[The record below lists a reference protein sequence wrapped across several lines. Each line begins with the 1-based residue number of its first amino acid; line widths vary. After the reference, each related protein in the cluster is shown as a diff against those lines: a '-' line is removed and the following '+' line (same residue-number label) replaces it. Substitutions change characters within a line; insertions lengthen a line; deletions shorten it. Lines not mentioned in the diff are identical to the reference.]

1 MIIDFEALA
10 GSMTL
15 LSNGMDAWFWVVPGL
30 LIGLVLGALPGISIT
45 MAMALCLPLSLYMDF
60 FPAMVFLTSVY
71 SGAGFGGSIP
81 AVLINVPGTT
91 AAVATTFDGYPMAR
105 KGQHNEALGAALG
118 SAMIAGMLS
127 YIVLFFLIVP
137 MSELV
142 IRMGPLE
149 MLSVAIWGLLMIGS
163 LSDGSMARGLL
174 AGCIGVLIGTIGMN
188 TAGYIRGTMGVP
200 ELIDG
205 VPDVPALLG
214 LLAASQLFGLVN
226 SKFIVRE
233 GDTRALNGRAI
244 FNGFMEVFK
253 HRAVLLRGTVIGILI
268 GAAPGVGSSVSNL
281 LSYAEAKR
289 TSKDPESFGT
299 GNVEGVI
306 AAESANNSGEGGS
319 MATMLALGIPGGGAT
334 AVLLAAFAMHN
345 IVVGPAF
352 VDTRMDMVYAI
363 IINNLVQCLVLI
375 PVGFGFIYVAS
386 SIVRVPLSYLIP
398 VIFVLATFGAFAID
412 GTMSGP
418 ITLAIFSVIGW
429 VLARYKYPAPA
440 VVIGLLLGSMMEDET
455 LKTFQL
461 SNGNPWYFLERPGAM
476 VLMTLI
482 LVSFAASIWAKRKHY
497 V

>member
-45 MAMALCLPLSLYMDF
+45 MAMALCLPLSLYMEF

>member
-1 MIIDFEALA
+1 MFIDFEALN
-10 GSMTL
+10 GSFAL
-15 LSNGMDAWFWVVPGL
+15 LSNVGDAWLWVVPGL

-45 MAMALCLPLSLYMDF
+45 MAMALCLPLSLYMEF

-105 KGQHNEALGAALG
+105 KGLHNEALGAALG
-118 SAMIAGMLS
+118 SAMVAGIIS
-127 YIVLFFLIVP
+127 YILLFFLIVP
-137 MSELV
+137 LSELV

-149 MLSVAIWGLLMIGS
+149 MLCVAAWGLLMIGS
-163 LSDGSMARGLL
+163 LAEASMVRGLL

-188 TAGYIRGTMGVP
+188 TAGYIRGTMGIP

-205 VPDVPALLG
+205 VADVPALLG

-226 SKFIVRE
+226 SNLIVKAS
-233 GDTRALNGRAI
+233 DTRALNAKAI
-244 FNGFMEVFK
+244 WSGFAEVFK
-253 HRAVLLRGTVIGILI
+253 HRVVLAKGTIIGIVI

-289 TSKDPESFGT
+289 TAKDPESFGT

-363 IINNLVQCLVLI
+363 IINNIVQCLVLI
-375 PVGFGFIYVAS
+375 PVGFGFIYMAT
-386 SIVRVPLSYLIP
+386 SIVKVPLSYLIP
-398 VIFVLATFGAFAID
+398 VIFVLATFGSFAID
-412 GTMSGP
+412 GSMAGP
-418 ITLAIFSVIGW
+418 VTFAVFSVIGW

-440 VVIGLLLGSMMEDET
+440 VVIGLLLGGMMEDEA

-461 SNGNPWYFLERPGAM
+461 SNGNALYFLDRPGAIA
-476 VLMTLI
+476 LFTLI
-482 LVSFAASIWAKRKHY
+482 LASVGASIWARRKRY

>member
-1 MIIDFEALA
+1 
-10 GSMTL
+10 
-15 LSNGMDAWFWVVPGL
+15 
-30 LIGLVLGALPGISIT
+30 
-45 MAMALCLPLSLYMDF
+45 
-60 FPAMVFLTSVY
+60 
-71 SGAGFGGSIP
+71 
-81 AVLINVPGTT
+81 
-91 AAVATTFDGYPMAR
+91 
-105 KGQHNEALGAALG
+105 
-118 SAMIAGMLS
+118 
-127 YIVLFFLIVP
+127 
-137 MSELV
+137 
-142 IRMGPLE
+142 
-149 MLSVAIWGLLMIGS
+149 
-163 LSDGSMARGLL
+163 
-174 AGCIGVLIGTIGMN
+174 
-188 TAGYIRGTMGVP
+188 
-200 ELIDG
+200 
-205 VPDVPALLG
+205 
-214 LLAASQLFGLVN
+214 
-226 SKFIVRE
+226 VRE

-253 HRAVLLRGTVIGILI
+253 HRAVLLRGTVIGIII

>member
-1 MIIDFEALA
+1 MFIDFEALQ
-10 GSMTL
+10 GSFAL
-15 LSNGMDAWFWVVPGL
+15 LSNVGDAWLWVVPGL

-45 MAMALCLPLSLYMDF
+45 MAMALCLPLSLYMEF

-118 SAMIAGMLS
+118 SAMIAGIIS
-127 YIVLFFLIVP
+127 YILLFFLIVP
-137 MSELV
+137 LSELV
-142 IRMGPLE
+142 VRMGPLE
-149 MLSVAIWGLLMIGS
+149 MLCVATWGLLMIGS
-163 LSDGSMARGLL
+163 LSEASMVRGLM

-188 TAGYIRGTMGVP
+188 TAGYIRGTMGIP

-226 SKFIVRE
+226 SHFIVKS
-233 GDTRALNGRAI
+233 GDTRALNAKAI
-244 FNGFMEVFK
+244 WSGFSEVFR
-253 HRAVLLRGTVIGILI
+253 HRMVLAKGTLIGIVI

-289 TSKDPESFGT
+289 TAKDPESFGT

-352 VDTRMDMVYAI
+352 VDNQMDMVYAI
-363 IINNLVQCLVLI
+363 IINNIVQCLVLI
-375 PVGFGFIYVAS
+375 PVGFGFIYMAT
-386 SIVRVPLSYLIP
+386 SIVKVPLSYLIP
-398 VIFVLATFGAFAID
+398 VIFVLATFGSFAID
-412 GTMSGP
+412 GSMAGP
-418 ITLAIFSVIGW
+418 VTFAVFSVIGW

-440 VVIGLLLGSMMEDET
+440 VVIGLLLGGMMEDEA
-455 LKTFQL
+455 LKTYQL
-461 SNGNPWYFLERPGAM
+461 SNGNALYFLERPGAI
-476 VLMTLI
+476 VLLILI
-482 LVSFAASIWAKRKHY
+482 LVSVGASIWARRKRY